1 MQQKADEVQV
11 GGDHYKT
18 MPIQPWNVMEVVLSR
33 IEFIGY
39 LKGNYVKYAMRAG
52 HKGPESEDANKAR
65 HYKQKL
71 DEVLN
76 DR

>member
-1 MQQKADEVQV
+1 MSADEVQV
-11 GGDHYKT
+11 GGSHYKS
-18 MPIQPWNVMEVVLSR
+18 MPIQPWSVMEVVLTR
-33 IEFIGY
+33 EEFIGY
-39 LKGNYVKYAMRAG
+39 LKGNFIKYAMRAG
-52 HKGPESEDANKAR
+52 NKGDALEDADKAR